1 MKLVGQLDNRP
12 DPAQPKKKVLYVEDE
27 EANLDVARIC
37 LEKKYDLL
45 LARNDRE
52 ACQILTQYGEEIAI
66 ILMDIEL
73 KNSKLDGIQLTKLI
87 RGKLD
92 RDTLPEYARSVP
104 VLKTPAIFV
113 TAYGD
118 KYKTPSIKEAGGDRM
133 IPKPVDFVELEMAMV
148 QVNLAKITKK

>member
-1 MKLVGQLDNRP
+1 MKLVGQMEKGP
-12 DPAQPKKKVLYVEDE
+12 DSSQPRKKVLYVEDE

-37 LEKKYDLL
+37 LEKKYELL

-52 ACQILTQYGEEIAI
+52 ACEILTKYGDEIAI

-73 KNSKLDGIQLTKLI
+73 KNSKLDGIQLTKLV

-118 KYKTPSIKEAGGDRM
+118 KYKAPSIKEAGGDRM
-133 IPKPVDFVELEMAMV
+133 IPKPVDFVELEMAMI
-148 QVNLAKITKK
+148 QMNLSKMQKK